1 MHNVSICI
9 VSCTPASPLR
19 MHIASH
25 SRHGDN
31 LRSLVFPLKVS
42 ESVWRNYT
50 TFVAC
55 YKAALL
61 QTTKPFLKLTSRNTT
76 TLPNWVIRVLSPLS
90 TDSLCGIEN
99 CMHRHRRRFRKM
111 ADSSQ
116 LAMQSELESA
126 VKDAWKCLQFKKC
139 QKKCW
144 VMLCICTMGVL
155 LSNVR
160 TRHIKPTQK
169 EI

>member
-1 MHNVSICI
+1 
-9 VSCTPASPLR
+9 
-19 MHIASH
+19 
-25 SRHGDN
+25 
-31 LRSLVFPLKVS
+31 
-42 ESVWRNYT
+42 
-50 TFVAC
+50 
-55 YKAALL
+55 
-61 QTTKPFLKLTSRNTT
+61 
-76 TLPNWVIRVLSPLS
+76 
-90 TDSLCGIEN
+90 
-99 CMHRHRRRFRKM
+99 M

-160 TRHIKPTQK
+160 T
-169 EI
+169 